1 LIKSNL
7 LRQLPAVHEVTK
19 EISLEVNGK
28 NEKEITRAVQDAI
41 AFWRNR
47 IQTDWNSIDLN
58 ADIQGLIKE
67 TIRKKLASPKNQIRT
82 VINASGVVIHT
93 NMGRSRLS
101 ESAVKRMTETAYMY
115 SNLEYNLE
123 QGKRGSRHDLTED
136 LIKKSTGAEAVLVV
150 NNNAAAVYLILKALA
165 KNKEVIVSRGELV
178 EIGGSFRVSSIMEE
192 SGALLKEVGTT
203 NKTHY
208 ADYEKA
214 INENTGMVMKVHTSN
229 FKVIGFTKNVSSA
242 ELMKLKA
249 DSPEVIIYEDLGSG
263 ALYPFQAHGIGEEP
277 LVSSIIN
284 QGIDLV
290 SFSGDK
296 LLGGPQAG
304 IIAGKKKY
312 IDILKKHQLARVL
325 RVDKFTIAALNET
338 LNAYLNEDFLSI
350 PTVRDILKTP
360 DEIRV
365 RTLKLMGQ
373 IHNRDNLKTDII
385 EEFSKVGGGTMPEVK
400 LPTYCLVLKHDN
412 GASYLANLLRETRV
426 PIIVRIKDDEV
437 LLDLRTVTEEEE
449 SILIEAI
456 NSVTA

>member
-1 LIKSNL
+1 MIKSDL
-7 LRQLPAVHEVTK
+7 LRQLPAVHELTK

-47 IQTDWNSIDLN
+47 IKTDWNSIDLN

-93 NMGRSRLS
+93 NLGRSRLS
-101 ESAVKRMTETAYMY
+101 ENAVKRMTETACMY

-136 LIKKSTGAEAVLVV
+136 LIKKSTGAEAALVV

-242 ELMKLKA
+242 ELMELKA
-249 DSPEVIIYEDLGSG
+249 DSPEVLIYEDLGSG

-338 LNAYLNEDFLSI
+338 LNSYLNEDFLSI

-360 DEIRV
+360 DEIKR
-365 RTLKLMGQ
+365 RTYKLMRELEDQ
-373 IHNRDNLKTDII
+373 CKVSMNIVED
-385 EEFSKVGGGTMPEVK
+385 FSQVGGGTMPDVK
-400 LPTYCLVLKHDN
+400 LPTYCLGLKHEK
-412 GASYLANLLRETRV
+412 GAEYLAKHLRDYNI
-426 PIIVRIKDDEV
+426 PIIVRIKEEEV
-437 LLDLRTVTEEEE
+437 LLDLRTVTEGEEKV
-449 SILIEAI
+449 IIEAI
-456 NSVTA
+456 TSITE